1 MCLLSEVAF
10 EALDRIVSEEDV
22 QVPSAVELLPSQ
34 HVEAVLKVSLSLE
47 PSGTILDG
55 GGVEVVVSCEKDV
68 NCHERG
74 SYRLSAIIQTNRLQG
89 RPILRLKV
97 DESEREVVPVV
108 TRHAV
113 TGFRQ

>member
-1 MCLLSEVAF
+1 M
-10 EALDRIVSEEDV
+10 
-22 QVPSAVELLPSQ
+22 
-34 HVEAVLKVSLSLE
+34 LKVSLSLE

-55 GGVEVVVSCEKDV
+55 GGVEVVVGCEKDV

-74 SYRLSAIIQTNRLQG
+74 SYRLSAIIQANRLQG